1 MQDVPSRA
9 SNGASRCGSLPS
21 IAAISFWQS
30 GAAAVHWLVNETYQ
44 AVRHVRV
51 MFATDQSGH
60 TIPPVR
66 SWPLAL
72 TNVCF
77 EEKNRYDAGVT
88 PFPLM
93 TQSGLR
99 RMSRLPRWRNKWVGF
114 YCAAIFRQTLIQS
127 VEGRATLI
135 QRDSDCCSGTLD
147 DKCTGC
153 TKSFFKFCVRERHGN
168 RLVSAATSVF
178 QLAAPAFIRTG

>member
-1 MQDVPSRA
+1 M
-9 SNGASRCGSLPS
+9 
-21 IAAISFWQS
+21 
-30 GAAAVHWLVNETYQ
+30 
-44 AVRHVRV
+44 
-51 MFATDQSGH
+51 
-60 TIPPVR
+60 
-66 SWPLAL
+66 PLAL

-93 TQSGLR
+93 TQSGLQ

-168 RLVSAATSVF
+168 RVSFCGYVGV
-178 QLAAPAFIRTG
+178 PARSACLHTNGIILSPLQFPIWRFKREA